1 MLRIAIVEDDR
12 NYIQQLQKYLQR
24 YGQES
29 GQAMNISVFTDG
41 DEITEGYRPNYDIIL
56 MDIEMCFM
64 NGMTAAQE
72 IRKLDPEVVIIFIT
86 NMVQYAIQ
94 GYAVGALDYI
104 LKPVSYFAF
113 SQRIDR
119 AITRLK
125 SRTRK
130 YITVPVVGGARKLE
144 VSQIY
149 YVEGRNH
156 DLTFHTQVGNLDS
169 RLTLRQ
175 VEEQLEG
182 CHFFRGN
189 NSYLINLEHVDGI
202 QDNCAVVRGDLLKL
216 SRPRKNAFMEAL
228 TDHLGEVLK

>member
-1 MLRIAIVEDDR
+1 MDVEM
-12 NYIQQLQKYLQR
+12 
-24 YGQES
+24 S
-29 GQAMNISVFTDG
+29 
-41 DEITEGYRPNYDIIL
+41 
-56 MDIEMCFM
+56 FM

-94 GYAVGALDYI
+94 GYSVGALDYV

-130 YITVPVVGGARKLE
+130 YITIPVTGGVRKLE

-149 YVEGRNH
+149 YVESRNH